1 MNDLKELR
9 KLFSSLSGRPPEEFE
24 TIEGTYDYGDF
35 ELIVDPAP
43 ESLSRNTVRLRAR
56 VPLENAGFPPHV
68 FENEARET
76 AVRDFIARTFASR
89 ALHLTRK
96 TWKKNAGRVSI
107 DRLSSEMLETSAVV
121 VGGGLLE
128 ARFTAELPVE
138 KGGVPGLGA
147 QDLFINTIPKIV
159 RSSMFYR
166 GIDGDRL
173 SSWLG
178 TAEDADYIR
187 KRLPDMGLVAFIADG
202 SILTG
207 PGDAEDRHR
216 GNGIPFK
223 SPGEL
228 AVTLEPPNRGK
239 IRGMGIPAGI
249 TVVTGATATGK
260 STLLRAVAMGV
271 YNHVPGDGRELVVT
285 VPDAVLVPSDPGRRI
300 EKVDISTFIARD
312 AEGGDTKRYSAER
325 AGALESQAAA
335 VMEMLEVGTSLLLID
350 EDDSAVKLLSR
361 DARIQAL
368 VPAGEEPVRPFPDI
382 LPALRDEMG
391 VSTVITTSTS
401 GDCLDCA
408 DTVIVMRGFQAHAA
422 TERVKRVVEERPTGR
437 VLEGGGRLH
446 RPKARF
452 PLRHSLEP
460 AKAGKDRESRPRGV
474 EYVQYGDEFID
485 MSGVPQLASVSQA
498 RGIARGL
505 ALAHRLLDRG
515 RSLRETVEE
524 VMKRVCT
531 VGLDTL
537 SNRCMGDLAGF
548 RAHELAAAINRLKK
562 LKVK

>member
-1 MNDLKELR
+1 MDDAKKLR
-9 KLFSSLSGRPPEEFE
+9 TLLSSLSGRSPEEFE
-24 TIEGTYDYGDF
+24 AIAGAYDYGDF
-35 ELIVDPAP
+35 ELVVDPAP
-43 ESLSRNTVRLRAR
+43 ESLSKNTVRLRAR
-56 VPLENAGFPPHV
+56 VPLENAGFPPRV
-68 FENEARET
+68 FETETRET
-76 AVRDFIARTFASR
+76 AARDFIARTFASR
-89 ALHLTRK
+89 AFHSTRK

-121 VGGGLLE
+121 VGGGILE

-138 KGGVPGLGA
+138 KGGVPGLGV
-147 QDLFINTIPKIV
+147 QDLFMSTIPKIV
-159 RSSMFYR
+159 RSSMFH
-166 GIDGDRL
+166 GDIDGDKL

-187 KRLPDMGLVAFIADG
+187 KRLSDMGLVAFIADG

-207 PGDAEDRHR
+207 PVEAENRSR
-216 GNGIPFK
+216 RSGIPFR
-223 SPGEL
+223 SPEEL
-228 AVTLEPPNRGK
+228 AVTFEPPNRGK
-239 IRGMGIPAGI
+239 VRGMGIPAGI
-249 TVVTGATATGK
+249 TVVAGTTSSGK
-260 STLLRAVAMGV
+260 STLLRALAMGV

-285 VPDAVLVPSDPGRRI
+285 VPDAVMVPSDPGRRI
-300 EKVDISTFIARD
+300 EKVDISPFVVRD
-312 AEGGDTKRYSAER
+312 AKGGDTKRYSAER
-325 AGALESQAAA
+325 AGVLESQAAA
-335 VMEMLEVGTSLLLID
+335 VMEMLEIGTSLLLID

-361 DARIQAL
+361 DARIRAL
-368 VPAGEEPVRPFPDI
+368 VPADEEPVRPFPDV
-382 LPALRDEMG
+382 LPALRDGMG

-408 DTVIVMRGFQAHAA
+408 DTVVVMRDFRVHPV
-422 TERVKRVVEERPTGR
+422 TERAKRLVGERADGR
-437 VLEGGGRLH
+437 VFGSGNRLR

-460 AKAGKDRESRPRGV
+460 AKAGKDKGARPQGV

-485 MSGVPQLASVSQA
+485 MSGVPQLASASQA

-505 ALAHRLLDRG
+505 ALVHRLMDRG
-515 RSLRETVEE
+515 RSLREAVEE
-524 VMKRVCT
+524 VMKRVRA

-548 RAHELAAAINRLKK
+548 RAHELAAAINRLKR